1 MSDGEAHSHVFI
13 IFKSLAQH
21 LRGNKVGGKA
31 RYYWVTKQ
39 KKHGKRSAPGLEHI
53 LRQALN
59 IFIDLSL
66 LHPSIPVYIC
76 IIFIKHGGCF
86 EEIFWILIF
95 STTSKRVH

>member
-13 IFKSLAQH
+13 IFKFLAQH

-53 LRQALN
+53 HRS
-59 IFIDLSL
+59 LSATPF
-66 LHPSIPVYIC
+66 HSSTYMHYI
-76 IIFIKHGGCF
+76 H
-86 EEIFWILIF
+86 
-95 STTSKRVH
+95 